1 VPTANLITGDDANVK
16 GVECLMQMAMPIKIW
31 SYVLF
36 VLVHIGTSSASA
48 ANAGCQQSGAEIAT
62 DRPDVTNSSLV
73 VPTGSLQNESG
84 VDLTSKD
91 GARILDGT
99 NNRLRL
105 GIAPCLEVLV
115 DLPTYFATVRGRASS
130 GFSDVAPAVKWQI
143 SPVPGVLDLSITAG
157 VGLPTG
163 TTAVAGPGVQPYLQ
177 FPWSRELGDGWGIS
191 GMLTSFFVP
200 ADPTSQ
206 FSQQVTFAIEKK
218 IGDRSDLFVEY
229 VGGYAAHGG
238 ASQVFNTGG
247 AYHLTPT
254 QQIDFHLAVGLNRNA
269 PTWIFGIGYSFRLDG
284 LFAGTA
290 TRWD

>member
-1 VPTANLITGDDANVK
+1 
-16 GVECLMQMAMPIKIW
+16 
-31 SYVLF
+31 VLF

-48 ANAGCQQSGAEIAT
+48 ANAGCPQSGAEIAT

-99 NNRLRL
+99 NNRLRS

-115 DLPTYFATVRGRASS
+115 DLPTYFATVRGQASS

-177 FPWSRELGDGWGIS
+177 VPWSRELGDGWGIS
-191 GMLTSFFVP
+191 GMLTSFFIP
-200 ADPTSQ
+200 ADPTSK
-206 FSQQVTFAIEKK
+206 FCQQVTFAIEKK
-218 IGDRSDLFVEY
+218 ISDRSDLFVEY
-229 VGGYAAHGG
+229 VGGHAAHGG
-238 ASQVFNTGG
+238 ASQAFNTGG
-247 AYHLTPT
+247 AYHFTPT
-254 QQIDFHLAVGLNRNA
+254 QQIDFHFAVGLNRNA
-269 PTWIFGIGYSFRLDG
+269 PTWIFGVGYSFRLDG
-284 LFAGTA
+284 LFAGYGNPVRLTFVP
-290 TRWD
+290 RSPLREFVWRRDQELNRSGI